1 MVLQHIPVQFAKLNG
16 LNNRHC
22 QMILRD
28 QKQRSWPAELGY
40 DRYHVYI
47 RHGWREFRKANGL
60 KEGDAFILKLI
71 AKGKNPIMELHR
83 GVSYLKAFFCIFTF
97 LLYLLVLPSFY
108 RIHSPFFLVVCMES
122 AKCSDPTLIPF
133 HQSKCNISTLLFIPI
148 LFFLLVLLS
157 TTSFLVSFKVLLLL
171 FSFP

>member
-1 MVLQHIPVQFAKLNG
+1 MQFAKLNG

-22 QMILRD
+22 RMMLRD

-47 RHGWREFRKANGL
+47 RHGWCEFRKANGL

-71 AKGKNPIMELHR
+71 AEGKNPIMELHR
-83 GVSYLKAFFCIFTF
+83 GVSYLKAFFYIFPF

-108 RIHSPFFLVVCMES
+108 RIHSPFFFWLCVWKV
-122 AKCSDPTLIPF
+122 
-133 HQSKCNISTLLFIPI
+133 QSTVI
-148 LFFLLVLLS
+148 LH
-157 TTSFLVSFKVLLLL
+157 
-171 FSFP
+171 